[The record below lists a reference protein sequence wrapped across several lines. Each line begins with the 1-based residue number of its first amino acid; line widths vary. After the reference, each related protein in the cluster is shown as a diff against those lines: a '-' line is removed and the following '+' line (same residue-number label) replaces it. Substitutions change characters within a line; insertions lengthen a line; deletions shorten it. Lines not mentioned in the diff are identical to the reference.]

1 MQITEYYMKEVRNG
15 MSVLCRLK
23 RLSSN
28 EKYIGQTDIA
38 AEDSMCILLKET
50 KTCFTV

>member
-1 MQITEYYMKEVRNG
+1 MACLYFVEI
-15 MSVLCRLK
+15 
-23 RLSSN
+23 LSSN

-38 AEDSMCILLKET
+38 AEDSMCVLLKET

>member
-1 MQITEYYMKEVRNG
+1 MNMQITEYYMKEVRNG
-15 MSVLCRLK
+15 MSVLCT
-23 RLSSN
+23 N

-38 AEDSMCILLKET
+38 AEDSMCVLLKET